1 MKFEVL
7 KGTKDTLPSE
17 QIVLNSI
24 IDTIRENFERYGFRP
39 FDTPVIEYRDTLTN
53 KYDEDAEIVQEIFNV
68 KDRGDRD
75 LGLRYDLTIPLCR
88 FIAGKKQLKLPFKRY
103 QIGKVFRDG
112 PIKPGRL
119 REFTQCDA
127 DVVGVKGE
135 EIEAETLK
143 MFYDTY
149 FQIGIDAILE
159 INNNKILRG
168 AFMQNGYSTE
178 EDLSSLI
185 LSVDKLKKI
194 GEEGVLGEIEE
205 KGYDVKKAKEAIK
218 ILSSKDF
225 KEIRKAAKNNILLEG
240 ISELEKLTRLLEKAE
255 VKLRINFSMSRGLNY
270 YTGNIW
276 EMYERNEKIKSSI
289 GSGGRYDKGIGNYI
303 GDGKEYPAMGVSFGL
318 VPISECLL
326 LESESLK
333 EGVSEILVA
342 PLDEKLFEKAL
353 EIATRLRKEGKNTEI
368 SYDYKLK
375 KAFDY
380 AEYMGIPEIA
390 ILGEKDLEEGVYTLK
405 NLKTK
410 KEKKVSL

>member
-68 KDRGDRD
+68 KDRGGRD

-149 FQIGIDAILE
+149 LQIGIDAILE

-194 GEEGVLGEIEE
+194 GEEGVLGEIKE

-380 AEYMGIPEIA
+380 AEYMGIHEIA